1 MQATPT
7 ASPAL
12 ITKTMKTIHKLTTIA
27 ATLLLLGSTTAAT
40 AQEKTPAF
48 PGAEGFG
55 RYVTGGRGGEV
66 CYVTRNDDCSDS
78 NLVPQFKD
86 FGNSRPVGQWGWI
99 ARDWDQ
105 TSSAFRIVGYT
116 LTIPAGSTVTLN
128 THFSVTAPGQ
138 GSGTVENEK
147 PQM

>member
-55 RYVTGGRGGEV
+55 RYVTGGRGGKV
-66 CYVTRNDDCSDS
+66 LHVKNLKDS
-78 NLVPQFKD
+78 GYQFKWT
-86 FGNSRPVGQWGWI
+86 FEEAI
-99 ARDWDQ
+99 ADWFEDNKKE
-105 TSSAFRIVGYT
+105 Y
-116 LTIPAGSTVTLN
+116 L
-128 THFSVTAPGQ
+128 
-138 GSGTVENEK
+138 E
-147 PQM
+147 